1 MPWPK
6 RNSSPSASR
15 SALRAMVKT
24 VFHRRRRRRHSAAFL
39 SSMPSCSS
47 WSSDIGGVEP
57 PLPASCLT
65 GSQALRSAVFALLL
79 LLPSNAMAQ
88 TKFFPERQ
96 PQCLACHGE
105 NGVSPTPETPSLG
118 GIPEFYALL
127 QLVEFRYRGR

>member
-1 MPWPK
+1 MTGTA
-6 RNSSPSASR
+6 RSIASATLNDGGLSPNQGG
-15 SALRAMVKT
+15 
-24 VFHRRRRRRHSAAFL
+24 
-39 SSMPSCSS
+39 
-47 WSSDIGGVEP
+47 GGVEP

-127 QLVEFRYRGR
+127 QLVEFRDGNRKSE